1 MSTHATLQQEAEW
14 QWLRFHGQVKAR
26 KRPLPQRAATHR
38 DRTKYDRKRTVR
50 QEREQ

>member
-26 KRPLPQRAATHR
+26 KRPPPQRAATHR

-50 QEREQ
+50 EEN